1 LDEELA
7 LRNWQRIDFIKLDA
21 EGEEAKI
28 LAGGKRFFFE
38 QSPLIMFELKHG
50 KHINMRLIQ
59 LFENLGY
66 ETYYLIS
73 SIGCLV
79 PFDVNQPVDGYQLN
93 LFACKPERSQQLA
106 ERGLLVTQVQEK
118 PLHSKQSYWLEAIAA
133 LGYATPFLNQ
143 WQEYV
148 TVANA
153 DSQVYL
159 EGLNYFFLSKTV
171 SLSPEE
177 KFASLKHSFE
187 CIQQAVKAQASLTRY
202 CSLARVAAELGKRQ
216 VSVEI
221 LEKLITNIN
230 SGRLIRVDEPFLP
243 VNQQYDHQIFNNNL
257 QDWFL
262 VSVVETCENSR
273 VFSSYFSVKQ
283 SVSLLNQI
291 IHKPFHSH
299 QSEGRLLLASKRLNG

>member
-1 LDEELA
+1 
-7 LRNWQRIDFIKLDA
+7 
-21 EGEEAKI
+21 
-28 LAGGKRFFFE
+28 
-38 QSPLIMFELKHG
+38 M
-50 KHINMRLIQ
+50 
-59 LFENLGY
+59 
-66 ETYYLIS
+66 
-73 SIGCLV
+73 
-79 PFDVNQPVDGYQLN
+79 
-93 LFACKPERSQQLA
+93 
-106 ERGLLVTQVQEK
+106 
-118 PLHSKQSYWLEAIAA
+118 
-133 LGYATPFLNQ
+133 
-143 WQEYV
+143 
-148 TVANA
+148 
-153 DSQVYL
+153 
-159 EGLNYFFLSKTV
+159 
-171 SLSPEE
+171 
-177 KFASLKHSFE
+177 
-187 CIQQAVKAQASLTRY
+187 TRY